1 MEIVI
6 NNIGGLNNSFN
17 NNNNSSN
24 NTNINEENEID
35 FNLIKKSIVNFKLWE
50 INNKQIEYVCRLGS
64 GSLCRVYKGRLNGK
78 SVAIKVFSPIR
89 LEEFKTEFLMMQSL
103 RSSPFLISF
112 YGVSIVEEPQKQC
125 YCIITEFCSRDSLYH
140 IMTDKS
146 IELGWNKF
154 FQFSMQIILG
164 LQSLHNR
171 KPKPIVH
178 RDVTS
183 LNILVNED
191 WECKISNFSTSRF
204 NCLNTEYINSNN
216 QNKSFAFCSPESSDF
231 QDNDDDVD
239 VDEGNNNFNNT
250 NNIRNRV
257 SPITSKSDIY
267 SFGII
272 MFELISR
279 IINGEYSHPFSEF
292 KDIKNDFQLLLS
304 SKNGLRP
311 SLPSLCPEPLEKLYR
326 QCVDQSPLNRPS
338 CEEVIISLNQ
348 VRSYYLLSQTKKS
361 WDNLVLKC
369 K

>member
-1 MEIVI
+1 MEII
-6 NNIGGLNNSFN
+6 NNISGLNNSFN
-17 NNNNSSN
+17 NNNNN
-24 NTNINEENEID
+24 DENEID
-35 FNLIKKSIVNFKLWE
+35 FNLIKQSIVNFKLWE
-50 INNKQIEYVCRLGS
+50 INNKHIEYVCRLGS

-89 LEEFKTEFLMMQSL
+89 LEEFKKEFLMMQSL

-140 IMTDKS
+140 IMTDRL
-146 IELGWNKF
+146 IDLGWSRF

-191 WECKISNFSTSRF
+191 WECKISNFSASRF

-216 QNKSFAFCSPESSDF
+216 HNKSFAFCSPESSDF
-231 QDNDDDVD
+231 QENDDDD
-239 VDEGNNNFNNT
+239 DDDDDDYDHNKNNKNCL
-250 NNIRNRV
+250 

-279 IINGEYSHPFSEF
+279 IINGEYAHPFSEF

-311 SLPSLCPEPLEKLYR
+311 TLPILCPEPLEKLYK
-326 QCVDQSPLNRPS
+326 QCVDQSPSNRPS
-338 CEEVIISLNQ
+338 CEDVIISLNQ
-348 VRSYYLLSQTKKS
+348 IRSFYLLPQTKKA
-361 WDNLVLKC
+361 WDVLVLKN
-369 K
+369 KLK

>member
-6 NNIGGLNNSFN
+6 NNISGLNNSFN
-17 NNNNSSN
+17 NNNNSN
-24 NTNINEENEID
+24 NNDENEIN
-35 FNLIKKSIVNFKLWE
+35 FNLIKESIVNFKLWD

-78 SVAIKVFSPIR
+78 PVAIKVFSPIR
-89 LEEFKTEFLMMQSL
+89 FEEFKTEFLMMQSL

-140 IMTDKS
+140 IMTDRL
-146 IELGWNKF
+146 IEIGWNRF

-191 WECKISNFSTSRF
+191 WECKISNFSASRF

-231 QDNDDDVD
+231 QDIDDDY
-239 VDEGNNNFNNT
+239 T
-250 NNIRNRV
+250 
-257 SPITSKSDIY
+257 SLSSSITSKSDIY

-311 SLPSLCPEPLEKLYR
+311 SLPNICPEPLEKLYK

-348 VRSYYLLSQTKKS
+348 IRSFYLLPQTKKS
-361 WDNLVLKC
+361 WDNLVLKNKC

>member
-6 NNIGGLNNSFN
+6 NNISGLNNSFN
-17 NNNNSSN
+17 NNNNN
-24 NTNINEENEID
+24 NNENEIN
-35 FNLIKKSIVNFKLWE
+35 FNLIKESIVNFKLWD

-78 SVAIKVFSPIR
+78 PVAIKVFSPIR

-140 IMTDKS
+140 IMTDGLV
-146 IELGWNKF
+146 ELGWNRF

-191 WECKISNFSTSRF
+191 WECKISNFSASRF

-231 QDNDDDVD
+231 QDIDDDY
-239 VDEGNNNFNNT
+239 N
-250 NNIRNRV
+250 
-257 SPITSKSDIY
+257 SLSSITSKSDIY

-311 SLPSLCPEPLEKLYR
+311 SLPKLCPDPLEKLYK

-338 CEEVIISLNQ
+338 CDEVIISLNQ
-348 VRSYYLLSQTKKS
+348 IRSYYLLPQTKKS
-361 WDNLVLKC
+361 WDSLVLKNKC

>member
-6 NNIGGLNNSFN
+6 NNISGLNNSFN
-17 NNNNSSN
+17 NNNND
-24 NTNINEENEID
+24 ENEIN
-35 FNLIKKSIVNFKLWE
+35 FNLIKESIVNFKLWD

-78 SVAIKVFSPIR
+78 PVAIKVFSPIR

-140 IMTDKS
+140 IMTDRL
-146 IELGWNKF
+146 IEIGWSRF

-191 WECKISNFSTSRF
+191 WECKISNFSASRF

-231 QDNDDDVD
+231 QDIDDDY
-239 VDEGNNNFNNT
+239 T
-250 NNIRNRV
+250 
-257 SPITSKSDIY
+257 SLSSITSKSDIY

-311 SLPSLCPEPLEKLYR
+311 SLPNFCPEPLEKLYK

-348 VRSYYLLSQTKKS
+348 IRSCYLLPQTKKS
-361 WDNLVLKC
+361 WDNLVLKNKC

>member
-6 NNIGGLNNSFN
+6 NNISGLNNSFN
-17 NNNNSSN
+17 NNNNNGN
-24 NTNINEENEID
+24 NENEIN
-35 FNLIKKSIVNFKLWE
+35 FNLIKESIVNFKLWE
-50 INNKQIEYVCRLGS
+50 INNKHIEYVCRLGS

-78 SVAIKVFSPIR
+78 PVAIKVFSPIR
-89 LEEFKTEFLMMQSL
+89 LEEFKSEFLMMQSL

-140 IMTDKS
+140 IMTDRL
-146 IELGWNKF
+146 IELGWNRF
-154 FQFSMQIILG
+154 FQFSMQIILA

-191 WECKISNFSTSRF
+191 WECKISNFSASRF

-231 QDNDDDVD
+231 QYINDNDDDF
-239 VDEGNNNFNNT
+239 NNNCLLS
-250 NNIRNRV
+250 V
-257 SPITSKSDIY
+257 TSKSDIY

-311 SLPSLCPEPLEKLYR
+311 SLPKLCPELLEKLYK

-338 CEEVIISLNQ
+338 CEDVIISLNQ
-348 VRSYYLLSQTKKS
+348 IRSYYLLPQNKKS
-361 WDNLVLKC
+361 WDSLVSKNKC

>member
-6 NNIGGLNNSFN
+6 NNISGLNNSFN
-17 NNNNSSN
+17 NNNNN
-24 NTNINEENEID
+24 DENEIN
-35 FNLIKKSIVNFKLWE
+35 FNLIKESIVNFKLWD

-78 SVAIKVFSPIR
+78 PVAIKVFSPIR

-140 IMTDKS
+140 IMTDRL
-146 IELGWNKF
+146 IELGWSRF

-191 WECKISNFSTSRF
+191 WECKISNFSASRF

-231 QDNDDDVD
+231 QDIDDDY
-239 VDEGNNNFNNT
+239 T
-250 NNIRNRV
+250 
-257 SPITSKSDIY
+257 SLSSITSKSDIY

-272 MFELISR
+272 I
-279 IINGEYSHPFSEF
+279 
-292 KDIKNDFQLLLS
+292 
-304 SKNGLRP
+304 P
-311 SLPSLCPEPLEKLYR
+311 SLPNFCPEPLEKLYK

-348 VRSYYLLSQTKKS
+348 IRSYYLLPQTKKS
-361 WDNLVLKC
+361 WDNLVLKNKC